1 MLTYLLGFELK
12 YHFRQITFIVSAM
25 LFIALG
31 TLMIQG
37 NFGGAELHKNGPYVI
52 SYLTCFLSLMV
63 IFIST
68 LFCANVVLRD
78 SVYRMDSIVF
88 TTSLE
93 RLSYFMVRLLG
104 LVLTVFIVLALGIA
118 GIALGSL
125 AAGADQLGPYN
136 FLYFLQPLLVFGLPN
151 VLFCCSVIFSV
162 ALLTRQVRAV
172 YIAGVLLFILYFLG
186 SILGNSPMMASSLK
200 TSQPGLLPY
209 LLDPFGLSAF
219 LYEMRS
225 WSLADRNTKLFPLA
239 GAFLAN
245 RLLWTAISCSL
256 LWIAYRYFK
265 FRLSATEKTRKR
277 TTVPIIAKLAQ
288 VCRRAPQRG
297 VLVPTL
303 RSVPVKSTGFTYHR
317 LAFTSQLKL
326 EVASVCRHIP
336 FLVMMALWVFLYAIE
351 LKENILQGPYGTRF
365 YAATGYIVEELRSI
379 RPALLLLVFYAGEL
393 ISRERTANMEG
404 LIFTTP
410 VRNAILWGA
419 KCATLAVLVALLIT
433 ANSIVGIGL
442 QLLTGYAVID
452 LRAYLSLYYY
462 SGLPLFLF
470 AVLIVF
476 IQTIVANKYLGMLL
490 SLVVVGIVVFSRQ
503 LGIQH
508 YLLRYATLPDLR
520 YALMN
525 GFGHYTKA
533 VHWYL
538 LYWTSFA
545 AVLSLLAAALWKAS
559 AHTTLW
565 QRMRIMGRQWGL
577 PGKVMLLVCLLCCTA
592 AGIYIDR
599 RTTQV
604 STARGNSTMQI
615 WGVEYEKRYKP
626 QEHLPQPY
634 IIAVKTNIALYLEA
648 GRYTVQGSYGLR
660 NETNQPITTLWFGV
674 DPEVTS
680 ISFTVPGA
688 TIDKTDTAFKLY
700 WYTLAQPL
708 LPGKEMQVQFTMEV
722 ERSGFDRFNPEHS
735 IVANGSYVELEKYI
749 PYLGYNNRFE
759 TADITVRKK
768 HGLPQQITGILRDS
782 SYHLVDYETVISTA
796 ADQQVVTVGAL
807 QQEWVAGN
815 RRFFRYKTEQPVN
828 YMLAFSSARYAV
840 QKEVHKDITFRIY
853 YQPGHTAN
861 LPTIMQAMKDAIDY
875 GSEHFSTYPLSYLTL
890 AEIPQYPGA
899 ATAYPGVLFSTEK
912 INFMSNLS
920 DSNRFNNVYAVTAH
934 EVAHQWWANKLSPLP
949 VPGRA
954 VLTESL
960 AKYTEMMVAE
970 KRYGKQLLRQL
981 SLADN
986 NLYFAL
992 RNMAGEPEQ
1001 PLIRAGQSFVCYQ
1014 KGGRALYGIKE
1025 MLGEA
1030 AMDTALQRLIDQHE
1044 FPHQRATTS
1053 DLLRELD
1060 AVATPQQATH
1070 INDIFNKVIVYNN
1083 KLQVLRCDSL
1093 LSGRFR
1099 LQLQVQVAATD
1110 ESGSRLEPLAP
1121 NVVMPIAV
1129 YDQPADRWDRYTMP
1143 VYVGLHPLSRAL
1155 NVLAIELD
1163 KRPAVAAI
1171 DPWGYLPDADQEDNI
1186 VLVK

>member
-12 YHFRQITFIVSAM
+12 YHVRQITFIVSAV

-31 TLMIQG
+31 LLMIQG

-78 SVYRMDSIVF
+78 TVYRMDAIIF

-93 RLSYFMVRLLG
+93 PLPYFMTRLLG
-104 LVLTVFIVLALGIA
+104 LVLTVFIVLALGVS
-118 GIALGSL
+118 GIALGSM
-125 AAGADQLGPYN
+125 AAGTDQLGPYN

-200 TSQPGLLPY
+200 TSEPGLLPY
-209 LLDPFGLSAF
+209 LLDPFGLAAF
-219 LYEMRS
+219 MYDTRA
-225 WSLADRNTKLFPLA
+225 WSLSDRNDRLFPLA

-245 RLLWTAISCSL
+245 RLLWTIISCSL
-256 LWIAYRYFK
+256 LWVAYRYFK
-265 FRLSATEKTRKR
+265 FRLPVAEKARKR
-277 TTVPIIAKLAQ
+277 TATTTTTNVIPY
-288 VCRRAPQRG
+288 
-297 VLVPTL
+297 
-303 RSVPVKSTGFTYHR
+303 RSVATTSAGVTYNRLTFT
-317 LAFTSQLKL
+317 AQLKL

-336 FLVMMALWVFLYAIE
+336 FLVMMALWVFLYAVE

-379 RPALLLLVFYAGEL
+379 RPALLLLIFYAGEL
-393 ISRERTANMEG
+393 ISRERAANMEG
-404 LIFTTP
+404 LVFTTP

-433 ANSIVGIGL
+433 ANITIGIGL
-442 QLLTGYAVID
+442 QLLTGYTAID
-452 LRAYLSLYYY
+452 LPAYLSLYYY

-490 SLVVVGIVVFSRQ
+490 SLVIVGIVVFSRQ

-520 YALMN
+520 YTLMN

-565 QRMRIMGRQWGL
+565 QRMQTMGRQWGL
-577 PGKVMLLVCLLCCTA
+577 TGKVLLVACLLCCTA
-592 AGIYIDR
+592 AGMYIER

-604 STARGNSTMQI
+604 STARGNSTMQL

-634 IIAVKTNIALYLEA
+634 IIAVKTHIALYPEE

-660 NETNQPITTLWFGV
+660 NESSQPITTLWFGV

-680 ISFTVPGA
+680 VSFTVPGA
-688 TIDKTDTAFKLY
+688 AIAKTDPMFRMY

-708 LPGKEMQVQFTMEV
+708 LPGKEMNVQFNMEV
-722 ERSGFDRFNPEHS
+722 ERSSFDRFNPEHS
-735 IVANGSYVELEKYI
+735 IVDNGSYVELEKYI

-759 TADITVRKK
+759 AGDIAVRKQ
-768 HGLPQQITGILRDS
+768 HSLPLQTTGIVRDS
-782 SYHLVDYETVISTA
+782 SYHFINYETVISTA

-807 QQEWVAGN
+807 QREWIDGN
-815 RRFFRYKTEQPVN
+815 RRFFHYKTEQPVN
-828 YMLAFSSARYAV
+828 CMLAFSSARYAV
-840 QKEVHKDITFRIY
+840 QKEVHRNITFRIY
-853 YQPGHTAN
+853 YQPGHSAN
-861 LPTIMQAMKDAIDY
+861 LPSIMQAMKDAIDY
-875 GSEHFSTYPLSYLTL
+875 GSEHFSVYPLSWLTL

-934 EVAHQWWANKLSPLP
+934 EVGHQWWANKLSPLP
-949 VPGRA
+949 LPGRA

-970 KRYGKQLLRQL
+970 KRYGRQLLRQL

-992 RNMAGEPEQ
+992 RYIAGEPEQ
-1001 PLIRAGQSFVCYQ
+1001 PLIRADQSFVCYQ
-1014 KGGRALYGIKE
+1014 KGGRTLYGIKE

-1030 AMDTALQRLIDQHE
+1030 AMDTALQRLIAQHG
-1044 FPHQRATTS
+1044 FPQRRATTS
-1053 DLLRELD
+1053 DLLRQLN

-1070 INDIFNKVIVYNN
+1070 INDLFNRVIVYNN
-1083 KLQVLRCDSL
+1083 AIEVQQFDSL
-1093 LSGRFR
+1093 PDGHYR
-1099 LQLQVQVAATD
+1099 LRVKISVQKTSENDGQLHT
-1110 ESGSRLEPLAP
+1110 
-1121 NVVMPIAV
+1121 MPPHDWMTLAV
-1129 YDQPADRWDRYTMP
+1129 YDGAGQTGQPAGRLLYHQQHLFTGTP
-1143 VYVGLHPLSRAL
+1143 AILTLHLPR
-1155 NVLAIELD
+1155 
-1163 KRPAVAAI
+1163 RPAQVI
-1171 DPWGYLPDADQEDNI
+1171 LDPGAFLSDADLSDNEQK
-1186 VLVK
+1186 VSAQPK